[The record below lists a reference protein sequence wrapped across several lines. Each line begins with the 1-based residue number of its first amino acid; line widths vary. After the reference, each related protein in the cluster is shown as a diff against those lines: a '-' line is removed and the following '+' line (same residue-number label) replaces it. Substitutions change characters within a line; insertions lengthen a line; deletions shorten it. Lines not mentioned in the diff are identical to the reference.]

1 MSFISL
7 TFQSISFIV
16 IVEKDPLVLITG
28 EPTPARDM
36 GLFSMITSYKV
47 RTSSAR
53 LSVPFLSSALF

>member
-1 MSFISL
+1 MPFISL

-36 GLFSMITSYKV
+36 GLFSMITS
-47 RTSSAR
+47 
-53 LSVPFLSSALF
+53 